1 MAPDDPMP
9 KQNERVRERIAQEL
23 QEATDN
29 DLLVERWLGG
39 GRSGLVFLARQGSL
53 DRQVAV
59 KAMLPR
65 YAGNRKAVARFKR
78 ESRAMAGCP
87 HPGIVSV
94 YSVGETYS
102 GIPFFVMEYVEG
114 ETLAERLA
122 RKGKLSLQESAR
134 IIISVSEALTYAH
147 ERGLIH
153 RDVKPANVLIE
164 RRTGRSLLS
173 DFGVAKCSS
182 GREGTLTLTGT
193 GEIVGSPEYLSPE
206 QAESGVTDARSDQY
220 SLAVMAYEVLSGHLP
235 FQGPDPQDY
244 IRQHVEETPV
254 WLLQLEPSL
263 PLEVSKVV
271 DRGLMKEPEARYS
284 SAEAFGQAFLAASTQ
299 ARVRTEP
306 ERPAGRRYPLRL
318 LQVAA
323 VYAGVAWGLLEAS
336 SWILETF
343 DLPTDLRRTALWIIV
358 AAFPITLGLFWY
370 LGRSTRDESPRSI
383 SS

>member
-1 MAPDDPMP
+1 MLR
-9 KQNERVRERIAQEL
+9 QSERVREQIAAEL

-29 DLLVERWLGG
+29 DLVVERWLGG
-39 GRSGLVFLARQGSL
+39 GRTGLVFLARQGSL

-59 KAMLPR
+59 KALLPR
-65 YAGNRKAVARFKR
+65 YAGDRKAVARFKR

-94 YSVGETYS
+94 YSVGETES

-114 ETLAERLA
+114 ETLAQRLA
-122 RKGKLSLQESAR
+122 RKGKLSLQETAR
-134 IIISVSEALTYAH
+134 IVTSVSEALTYAH

-173 DFGVAKCSS
+173 DFGVAKSRS
-182 GREGTLTLTGT
+182 GRETTLTLTGT

-206 QAESGVTDARSDQY
+206 QAESGVTGARSDQY
-220 SLAVMAYEVLSGHLP
+220 SLAVMTYEMLTGRLP
-235 FQGPDPQDY
+235 FEGPDPQDF
-244 IRQHVEETPV
+244 IRQHVEETPI
-254 WLLQLEPSL
+254 WLLQVEPSL

-271 DRGLMKEPEARYS
+271 DRGLMKEPETRYS
-284 SAEAFGQAFLAASTQ
+284 SAEAFGQAFLAASAQ
-299 ARVRTEP
+299 ARVKSEP
-306 ERPAGRRYPLRL
+306 ERSAARGHELRL

-343 DLPTDLRRTALWIIV
+343 GLPSDLRRTALWIIV
-358 AAFPITLGLFWY
+358 AGFPITLGLFWY
-370 LGRSTRDESPRSI
+370 LSRSSDEESQRSTST
-383 SS
+383 